1 MNNVTKQPNKDYSYL
16 RHHGDIDA
24 AQADA
29 RIDLSVN
36 VVDNTPPQWLRDVIA
51 EHIPHLHSYPSEQL
65 YQRVKEGIAAHH
77 GIDARCVLP
86 LAGVAEGFSFL
97 PQLFSTAGLRTAV
110 IPHPGFT
117 EPEWVLR
124 RARIPVSTQTLQPPF
139 ELEAPRGQDADSAPG
154 TRQLWVIGNPTNPTG
169 QLHDLAPLA
178 EQLADLDSTLV
189 ADEAFIDTL
198 PPQLQTQHSLVHRAA
213 TTTNTIVFR
222 SATKTY
228 GLAGLRCG
236 YAVAHPDLI
245 EQLTHLRPHWP
256 MGTLQL
262 AALDAIYNPSSPTH
276 AQAKQHREQIQRD
289 VIAHKEH
296 LIGALTPL
304 GFDTIEG
311 HAPYILTRTP
321 WGPHTAEN
329 IRQQLAAQHISI
341 RRCDTF
347 PGLDASWW
355 RLAVRNPATTDAFID
370 VLMQAL
376 NNAHTQP

>member
-1 MNNVTKQPNKDYSYL
+1 MNNVTEQPNQDYSYL

-51 EHIPHLHSYPSEQL
+51 GHIPHLHSYPSEQL

-97 PQLFSTAGLRTAV
+97 PQLFNTAGLRTAV

-124 RARIPVSTQTLQPPF
+124 RAHIPVSTRTLQPPF
-139 ELEAPRGQDADSAPG
+139 EFEVPREHGDASAPG
-154 TRQLWVIGNPTNPTG
+154 QSQLWVIGNPTNPTG

-178 EQLADLDSTLV
+178 EQLSKLDGVLA

-198 PPQLQTQHSLVHRAA
+198 TPALQERHSLVQRAA
-213 TTTNTIVFR
+213 ITTNTIVFR

-245 EQLTHLRPHWP
+245 EQLTYLRPHWP

-262 AALDAIYNPSSPTH
+262 ATLDAIYNPASPTH
-276 AQAKQHREQIQRD
+276 AQAEQHRRQVQRD
-289 VIAHKEH
+289 VIAHKRH
-296 LIGALTPL
+296 LIDALTPL

-321 WGPHTAEN
+321 WQPQTAEN
-329 IRQQLAAQHISI
+329 IRQQLVSQHISI

-355 RLAVRNPATTDAFID
+355 RLAVRNPATTDAFIHT
-370 VLMQAL
+370 LTHTL
-376 NNAHTQP
+376 NNAHT